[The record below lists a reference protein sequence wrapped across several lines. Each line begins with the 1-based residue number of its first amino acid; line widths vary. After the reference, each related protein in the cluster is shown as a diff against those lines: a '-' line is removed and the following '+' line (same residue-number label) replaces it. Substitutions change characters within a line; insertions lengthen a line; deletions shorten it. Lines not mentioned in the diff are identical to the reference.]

1 MRSSNV
7 TGFDPARRGYHA
19 VYRENEINHCPG
31 CGRTHWY
38 VGRTLAECG
47 FCATAL
53 PLSESFGQPAG
64 GGGHHPLAA
73 AQPFGLR
80 GLAARLWRAPDERG
94 GCAPTV

>member
-1 MRSSNV
+1 MLSSSV

-19 VYRENEINHCPG
+19 VYRDNEINHCPG

-53 PLSESFGQPAG
+53 PLSESFRQPAKAVIVSRSRPIG
-64 GGGHHPLAA
+64 PSAFAA
-73 AQPFGLR
+73 
-80 GLAARLWRAPDERG
+80 
-94 GCAPTV
+94 